1 MGALSASLDIAGSG
15 LAAVQRELAL
25 VSQNIAN
32 AGTAGYATETA
43 AQSALVAGGQGMGV
57 ITQPAIAASDPA
69 LQAELLAQ
77 VSQVSGLATQQAAL
91 KPIDQVAGTPGTGN
105 DLASQ
110 IGALQN
116 SFTTLLTDPSNQAQ
130 QAAVVQAAQT
140 VAGQLNGL
148 GNATT
153 TARQNAQTAIVSEVG
168 TFNRTLTQIGGL
180 NSQIVAMTA
189 QHQSTADLVNQRNAA
204 VQTLAQLV
212 SVKTSLQPDGALLVA
227 TASGTILPTDGSQTV
242 STGNATLTPGSST
255 VPPITLGGVDITA
268 ALTGGQIGANIALRD
283 TILPTRQAGLDEFAA
298 ALAQR
303 FSAQGLKL
311 FTDAVGNVPTA
322 GVPVQSGYLGFANS
336 VTVNPAVVATPS
348 LVRDGT
354 QAVVGSAGGASA
366 FTPNPAG
373 GPAGFATM
381 ISRVLNYALGADVQ
395 AGVVQPAANSS
406 GLGASGTLS
415 VDYGGSGSVAGLA
428 TAMTAS
434 QAAAVGDVAGQLSNA
449 QAVQTGLQSQLQGE
463 TGVSVDNQLSTMI
476 ALQNSYGANAKVMTA
491 VESMFTTLITA
502 VTGIA

>member
-32 AGTAGYATETA
+32 AGTAGYATESA
-43 AQSALVAGGQGMGV
+43 AQTALVAGGQGMGV

-91 KPIDQVAGTPGTGN
+91 APIDQVAGTPGAGN
-105 DLASQ
+105 DLASR

-116 SFTTLLTDPSNQAQ
+116 SFTTLLADPSNQAQ
-130 QAAVVQAAQT
+130 QAAVVQAAQG
-140 VAGQLNGL
+140 VAGQLNAL
-148 GNATT
+148 GTATS
-153 TARQNAQTAIVSEVG
+153 TARQTAQTAIVAEVG
-168 TFNRTLTQIGGL
+168 TLNQTLGQIGGL
-180 NSQIVAMTA
+180 NNQIVALA
-189 QHQSTADLVNQRNAA
+189 EQHQSTADLVNQRNAA
-204 VQTLAQLV
+204 VQTLAQLLTV
-212 SVKTSLQPDGALLVA
+212 RTSVQPDGALLVA
-227 TASGTILPTDGSQTV
+227 TASGTLLPTDGSQAVT
-242 STGNATLTPGSST
+242 TGNATLTPGSSV
-255 VPPITLGGVDITA
+255 VPAITLGGVDITA
-268 ALTGGQIGANIALRD
+268 SLVGGQIGANIALRD
-283 TILPTRQAGLDEFAA
+283 TVLPTRQAGLDEFAA
-298 ALAQR
+298 TLAQR
-303 FSAQGLKL
+303 FSAQGLNL
-311 FTDAVGNVPTA
+311 FTDAAGNVPA
-322 GVPVQSGYLGFANS
+322 PGVPAQVHYLGFADGI
-336 VTVNPAVVATPS
+336 TVNPAVVASPS

-354 QAVVGSAGGASA
+354 QAVAGSAGGASA
-366 FTPNPAG
+366 FTPNPPG

-381 ISRVLNYALGADVQ
+381 VSRVLDFALGADVQ
-395 AGVVQPAANSS
+395 PGVTQPAANSS

-415 VDYGGSGSVAGLA
+415 VDYGGSGSVAALA
-428 TAMTAS
+428 GAMTAS
-434 QAAAVGDVAGQLSNA
+434 QAAGVGDVAGQLTNA
-449 QAVQTGLQSQLQGE
+449 QAVQTGLQTQLQGR